1 MNKQNFKKVT
11 PIAYTVLVE
20 VEKPAE
26 KTAGG
31 IYLSDTSR
39 EREAMVNT
47 VGTILEMA
55 ESSFSEEHWN
65 PKPKIGDKILFEKL
79 AGQQIEVNGKNARLI
94 KDEQVRAIVEVE
106 NE

>member
-20 VEKPAE
+20 VPKPAE

-31 IYLSDTSR
+31 IYLSETARD
-39 EREAMVNT
+39 REAMINT
-47 VGTILEMA
+47 VGTILEIA
-55 ESSFSEEHWN
+55 ESAFSEEHWQ

-79 AGQQIEVNGKNARLI
+79 AGQQVNINGKNARLI
-94 KDEQVRAIVEVE
+94 KDEQVRAIVEVSDE
-106 NE
+106 